1 MARILCAWEF
11 GGDLGH
17 VGRLLPIARELRR
30 LGHEAAF
37 VFRDLA
43 PLGAY
48 ANEGFAWFQ
57 APLLHTPPKQNP
69 SPLSPSDVLLNLG
82 FADAAGLAGA
92 LVGWRSLLA
101 LWRPALIVADY
112 APGALLASRMRG
124 IPAATVGNGF
134 SLPPPA
140 APLAA
145 YRDWIRI
152 EPNVLQRF
160 DEKLLASVAK
170 AFAGFNGAVP
180 PRAAHDLFAG
190 DLQLVCNFADLDPFG
205 PRAGVEY
212 SGPLADTT
220 TGRRVDWIGTGHP
233 RVFAYLKPRD
243 TRFLAIVDALRT
255 VAGEAIVA
263 APGLTEAQAA
273 GLSRDRVR
281 VFAETVN
288 LDAVLPTAD
297 LCVSHAGAGLTA
309 RAAVAGVPLA
319 LLPMQLEQFLIARR
333 VKAASAAE
341 MVSPDDPQPEFRAW
355 LGGIL
360 AREELR
366 AGARAL
372 SAAHRGYDFAHAAAR
387 AAQRIAQALP
397 A

>member
-37 VFRDLA
+37 VFKDLA
-43 PLGAY
+43 PLAAH

-57 APLLHTPPKQNP
+57 APLLRPPEQQNLA
-69 SPLSPSDVLLNLG
+69 PLSPSDVLLNLG
-82 FADAAGLAGA
+82 FADAAGIAGA
-92 LVGWRSLLA
+92 LLGWRSLLT
-101 LWRPALIVADY
+101 LWQPALIVADY
-112 APGALLASRMRG
+112 APGALLAARMRG

-134 SLPPPA
+134 SLPPA
-140 APLAA
+140 GAPLAA
-145 YRDWIRI
+145 YRDWLRT
-152 EPNVLQRF
+152 EPGVLQRF
-160 DEKLLASVAK
+160 DERLLASVAK
-170 AFAGFNGAVP
+170 AFASFNGAVA

-212 SGPLADTT
+212 AGPLADMSS
-220 TGRRVDWIGTGHP
+220 GRRVEWNGTAHP

-243 TRFLAIVDALRT
+243 ARFLALVDALRA

-273 GLSRDRVR
+273 ELSRDRVR
-281 VFAETVN
+281 VFAETVH
-288 LDAVLPTAD
+288 LDAVLETAD
-297 LCVSHAGAGLTA
+297 LCVSHAGPGLIA
-309 RAAVAGVPLA
+309 RAIVAGVPLA
-319 LLPMQLEQFLIARR
+319 LLPMQLEQYLIARR

-341 MVSPDDPQPEFRAW
+341 MVSPDDPQPEFRTW
-355 LGGIL
+355 LGSIL

-372 SAAHRGYDFAHAAAR
+372 SAAHRGYDFAHAAER
-387 AAQRIAQALP
+387 AARRIAQALP